1 MIDYNFSDEK
11 ILQMYKIIGQN
22 VKALREKNK
31 ITQLELSY
39 KMGYKS
45 VSLVSAAELCT
56 KNKHFNL
63 EHLYKMSKIFN
74 VDISE
79 FLVKIK

>member
-1 MIDYNFSDEK
+1 MGFTWC
-11 ILQMYKIIGQN
+11 LQIIGKN
-22 VKALREKNK
+22 VKALREENNL
-31 ITQLELSY
+31 TQLDLSY

-63 EHLYKMSKIFN
+63 EHLYKMSKIFD
-74 VDISE
+74 VDISKL
-79 FLVKIK
+79 LVEIK